1 MRSSWAKSSNTIV
14 VQTAETARL
23 IVEKIRES
31 QLERVGILA
40 LEEIPAATPQVC
52 PVGAQPLMDRIRVKP
67 GYEAV
72 AQKWLGNIFIVE
84 NDETV
89 FALRTQNPEAT
100 FVTRDALLAAHANRT
115 FTCGTTPTRQ
125 GIFARRR
132 QIEELEKQLSEVEA
146 EVSGLAARREA
157 LLAELETQERR
168 HAEMKDKLSSLHVEA
183 VGYRKEREKVQ
194 IERERSEK
202 EYTLLTEESQTNS
215 QQLDDIRAKLENW
228 AQELGAFQERKV
240 AMEQEVERLAQELD
254 GAREKTAE
262 IQNLLKTQQ
271 IEYSK
276 MEERSAGLEEKRNS
290 LESQNSQLRVRVE
303 SLAKKT
309 EQDRA
314 RLQSIEDES
323 ARVREERDES
333 SERRNELVTQLSQ
346 VREAYGITCQEL
358 NEIRLKKEAIQG
370 ERSAAA
376 DRIQEVEI
384 RLAHEESNFE
394 HQKNISLE
402 RYNQQ
407 ASPQD
412 EAAQLNLEEVPLFQG
427 QVKDEWLSL
436 PTEEKDALMEEHVEN
451 LRAKVGRYGEVNL
464 TAINEF
470 EEVQKRHDFLT
481 TQKSDLENSIKI
493 LEQAIKRID
502 ETTERRFRETFEGVN
517 EKFQEVFP
525 ILFNGGK
532 AKLALT
538 NPENILES
546 GVDIMAMPPG
556 KRLQSISLLSGGE
569 KALTA
574 VSLVLAIF
582 ARKPSPF
589 CLLDEVDAPLDEANV
604 SRFNTVIKKMATKSQ
619 FILVTHNRKTMDI
632 VDALFGV
639 TMEQAGISK
648 MTSVRLN

>member
-1 MRSSWAKSSNTIV
+1 KA
-14 VQTAETARL
+14 
-23 IVEKIRES
+23 
-31 QLERVGILA
+31 
-40 LEEIPAATPQVC
+40 
-52 PVGAQPLMDRIRVKP
+52 
-67 GYEAV
+67 
-72 AQKWLGNIFIVE
+72 
-84 NDETV
+84 
-89 FALRTQNPEAT
+89 
-100 FVTRDALLAAHANRT
+100 
-115 FTCGTTPTRQ
+115 
-125 GIFARRR
+125 
-132 QIEELEKQLSEVEA
+132 
-146 EVSGLAARREA
+146 
-157 LLAELETQERR
+157 
-168 HAEMKDKLSSLHVEA
+168 
-183 VGYRKEREKVQ
+183 
-194 IERERSEK
+194 
-202 EYTLLTEESQTNS
+202 
-215 QQLDDIRAKLENW
+215 
-228 AQELGAFQERKV
+228 
-240 AMEQEVERLAQELD
+240 
-254 GAREKTAE
+254 AE
-262 IQNLLKTQQ
+262 IQNLLKAQQ

-276 MEERSAGLEEKRNS
+276 MEERLVGLEEKRNG

-309 EQDRA
+309 EQERA
-314 RLQSIEDES
+314 RLRAIEDES
-323 ARVREERDES
+323 GRVREERDEC

-346 VREAYGITCQEL
+346 VREAYGITCQAL

-370 ERSAAA
+370 ERQAAA

-384 RLAHEESNFE
+384 KLAHEESNFE

-436 PTEEKDALMEEHVEN
+436 PADEKDGLMEEHVEN
-451 LRAKVGRYGEVNL
+451 LRAKIGRYGEVNL
-464 TAINEF
+464 TAIHEF
-470 EEVQKRHDFLT
+470 EEVQKRHDFLN
-481 TQKSDLENSIKI
+481 TQKADLENSIRI

-604 SRFNTVIKKMATKSQ
+604 SRFNTVIRKMATKSQ

>member
-1 MRSSWAKSSNTIV
+1 M
-14 VQTAETARL
+14 
-23 IVEKIRES
+23 
-31 QLERVGILA
+31 
-40 LEEIPAATPQVC
+40 
-52 PVGAQPLMDRIRVKP
+52 
-67 GYEAV
+67 
-72 AQKWLGNIFIVE
+72 
-84 NDETV
+84 
-89 FALRTQNPEAT
+89 
-100 FVTRDALLAAHANRT
+100 
-115 FTCGTTPTRQ
+115 
-125 GIFARRR
+125 
-132 QIEELEKQLSEVEA
+132 
-146 EVSGLAARREA
+146 
-157 LLAELETQERR
+157 
-168 HAEMKDKLSSLHVEA
+168 
-183 VGYRKEREKVQ
+183 
-194 IERERSEK
+194 
-202 EYTLLTEESQTNS
+202 
-215 QQLDDIRAKLENW
+215 
-228 AQELGAFQERKV
+228 
-240 AMEQEVERLAQELD
+240 
-254 GAREKTAE
+254 
-262 IQNLLKTQQ
+262 
-271 IEYSK
+271 
-276 MEERSAGLEEKRNS
+276 
-290 LESQNSQLRVRVE
+290 
-303 SLAKKT
+303 
-309 EQDRA
+309 
-314 RLQSIEDES
+314 
-323 ARVREERDES
+323 
-333 SERRNELVTQLSQ
+333 
-346 VREAYGITCQEL
+346 
-358 NEIRLKKEAIQG
+358 
-370 ERSAAA
+370 
-376 DRIQEVEI
+376 
-384 RLAHEESNFE
+384 
-394 HQKNISLE
+394 E

-407 ASPQD
+407 ASPKD
-412 EAAQLNLEEVPLFQG
+412 EAAQLNLEEVPLLQG

-451 LRAKVGRYGEVNL
+451 LRTKVGRYGEVNL

-481 TQKSDLENSIKI
+481 TQKLDLENSIKI